1 MGVSVCELRHRPG
14 QRLWLR
20 PHAGKEGMTKE
31 DRVETKLAIFKGK
44 EIRRTLHNNEW
55 WFSVSDVVEVLT
67 DSSDPRQYIKKMRQ
81 RDPALNSYWGTICTP
96 LEIMAPDG
104 KMRETNSANT
114 EGIFRII
121 QSIPSPK
128 AEPFKRWLAKVG
140 YERVQ
145 EIEDPEL
152 GTKRTRALYKAK
164 GYSDDWIEKRMRG
177 IAIRE
182 ELTDEWKKREVKEKK
197 EYEILTAEIAMAAFG
212 ITPSRHKNLKG
223 LKREN
228 LRDHM
233 TDLEL
238 IFSMLGEA
246 ATTEITRV
254 DDAKGFHESKHSA
267 RKGGEVAGKARKDL
281 EKKTGKRVVSREN
294 YLTTSQSMKK
304 VEKK

>member
-1 MGVSVCELRHRPG
+1 
-14 QRLWLR
+14 
-20 PHAGKEGMTKE
+20 MT
-31 DRVETKLAIFKGK
+31 DTHLAVFKGK
-44 EIRRTLHNNEW
+44 QIRRTLHNNEW
-55 WFSVSDVVEVLT
+55 WFVINDVIESLT
-67 DSSDPRQYIKKMRQ
+67 DSSDPAQYFKRLKQ
-81 RDPALNSYWGTICTP
+81 RDEELARLTDKGGVQFVPPLMLEVETIG
-96 LEIMAPDG
+96 G
-104 KMRETNSANT
+104 KQKMYCWNT
-114 EGIFRII
+114 EGIFRLI

-212 ITPSRHKNLKG
+212 ITPSQHKNLKG

-281 EKKTGKRVVSREN
+281 EKKTGKRVVSRDN